1 MRADKR
7 LQRGF
12 TLVEVLV
19 ALWILAIALLAG
31 IALVLQQPRVVKRID
46 AERQAVRAMEWT
58 LESMRAG
65 VVPLATE
72 DLASFVNS
80 GVVGAPAAPD
90 LKVAVDVS
98 AGSIAGLYDVSVVA
112 RYTVLGQRR
121 QRHMRTMIWRGGPP
135 P

>member
-1 MRADKR
+1 MRADIR
-7 LQRGF
+7 LQDGF

-19 ALWILAIALLAG
+19 ALWILAVALLAG
-31 IALVLQQPRVVKRID
+31 VALVLQQPRVVKRLD

-65 VVPLATE
+65 VVPLASE
-72 DLASFVNS
+72 DLESFVNS
-80 GVVGAPAAPD
+80 TVVGAPAPD

-98 AGSIAGLYDVSVVA
+98 PGPIAGLYDVSVVA

-135 P
+135 PS